1 VRSRHPA
8 PRGRA
13 CGHTPAPRTGL
24 AESPGARR
32 TLDDLTTGLDRLEE
46 KASHPRVPLS
56 YADLL
61 YTLRVH
67 IALVRE
73 RFAYYVNPSSAPDSR

>member
-13 CGHTPAPRTGL
+13 CGRTPAPPDRPRRI
-24 AESPGARR
+24 PGAGR

-46 KASHPRVPLS
+46 KASHPRLPLS